1 MKNGKE
7 LPDNLPE
14 RVGDVTNKNICLP
27 KYLSYL
33 SISLDAMERKPA

>member
-1 MKNGKE
+1 MKIGKDF
-7 LPDNLPE
+7 PDHLPE

-33 SISLDAMERKPA
+33 SIYLS